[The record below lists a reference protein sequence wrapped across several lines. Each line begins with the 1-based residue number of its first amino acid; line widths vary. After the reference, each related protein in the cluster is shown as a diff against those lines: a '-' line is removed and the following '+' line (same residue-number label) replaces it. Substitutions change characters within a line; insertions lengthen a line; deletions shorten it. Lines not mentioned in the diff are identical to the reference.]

1 MDSEKEL
8 KSSSRFV
15 PTDAEESESDTEKD
29 RQANE
34 NHLHDEG
41 ADPDEELVLALQ
53 TKSLKKKITVD
64 DAVAW
69 VESQLHDAHLLEEE
83 ETIAS
88 EYEILKKQ
96 MEEMEQEHMKVLE
109 EAANDPDQEE
119 RQVTEMMS
127 DAQRTRDTIMKQHFK
142 GTNKIDKLRQEK
154 KHRR

>member
-15 PTDAEESESDTEKD
+15 PTDSEETESDTEKD
-29 RQANE
+29 RQADE
-34 NHLHDEG
+34 NHEEV

-69 VESQLHDAHLLEEE
+69 VESQLYDVHLLEEE
-83 ETIAS
+83 ETISS

-154 KHRR
+154 QHRR

>member
-15 PTDAEESESDTEKD
+15 PTDSEETESDTEKD
-29 RQANE
+29 RQADE
-34 NHLHDEG
+34 NHEEV

-69 VESQLHDAHLLEEE
+69 VESQLHDVHLLEEE

-127 DAQRTRDTIMKQHFK
+127 DAQRTRDTIMKQHYK

-154 KHRR
+154 QHRR